1 MGPRAA
7 RGRISRSAE
16 FERVYRRGRS
26 QANRHLI
33 LYSFPNE
40 LTSGV
45 RLGLSVGRKVGG
57 AVERNRIKRL
67 LREAFDRQKER
78 VADGYDLVVIARPEA
93 LELVEKN
100 GVDGVEG
107 ALCELMD
114 RAGIRAAGGT
124 DEGGSDGS

>member
-1 MGPRAA
+1 
-7 RGRISRSAE
+7 
-16 FERVYRRGRS
+16 
-26 QANRHLI
+26 
-33 LYSFPNE
+33 
-40 LTSGV
+40 
-45 RLGLSVGRKVGG
+45 LGLSVGRKVGG
-57 AVERNRIKRL
+57 AVERNRVKRL

-93 LELVEKN
+93 LELVDRN

-124 DEGGSDGS
+124 AEDGSDGS